1 MWEGVWGFHVL
12 TLNLHTFTNM
22 EALRIPSFGGF
33 MNVLL
38 HRLN

>member
-1 MWEGVWGFHVL
+1 MWEGVWAFHVL
-12 TLNLHTFTNM
+12 ALNLHTFTNL
-22 EALRIPSFGGF
+22 EALRIPSFEGF